1 MAQIIK
7 EISLEVSKPN
17 LIQAIVAKQYDSNS
31 RFLKV
36 TLMHEN
42 QKIEILPTSTI
53 LINAKRK
60 DGAKNSFAGVAN
72 DDGTAT
78 VPLTYWML
86 ELEGEVHCDVS
97 VIDIDNR
104 KLTSTKFDLNVEKAS
119 NDSDDVADD
128 ENYDV
133 LLSLIAEVNAIKTDY
148 EQASALIGGAE

>member
-7 EISLEVSKPN
+7 KISLEVSKPN
-17 LIQAIVAKQYDSNS
+17 IIQAIVAKQYDSNS

-42 QKIEILPTSTI
+42 QKIEILPTSTV
-53 LINAKRK
+53 LINATRN
-60 DGAKNSFAGVAN
+60 DGLEKSFKGEAN

-86 ELEGEVHCDVS
+86 ELVGAVNCDIS
-97 VIDIDNR
+97 VIDVDNR

-119 NDSDDVADD
+119 CRGEEIAED
-128 ENYDV
+128 ENYDI
-133 LLSLIAEVNAIKTDY
+133 LLNLIEEVNAIKDDY
-148 EQASALIGGAE
+148 AQASALIGGAE